1 MPSGWLNI
9 RSSQAG
15 EDDARARYRH
25 GDAPG
30 PASDKAPDQ
39 WKPPLV
45 AFWCTYATDWI
56 VVKHYYGLTVT
67 QGEKTALT
75 DMLRRC

>member
-1 MPSGWLNI
+1 M
-9 RSSQAG
+9 
-15 EDDARARYRH
+15 
-25 GDAPG
+25 
-30 PASDKAPDQ
+30 
-39 WKPPLV
+39 

-56 VVKHYYGLTVT
+56 VVKHYYGLTIT